1 MTNTIQNQRIFTL
14 TILNCVMTIAS
25 AIKIFIIA
33 PIAQQTIITL
43 ATIQNI
49 ITEFGLQLIIAVTT
63 VYAVIKIAAN
73 QMIVA
78 ILAINRAAMP

>member
-14 TILNCVMTIAS
+14 TILNRVMIIAS

-33 PIAQQTIITL
+33 PIAQQAIITL

-49 ITEFGLQLIIAVTT
+49 ITEFGAYWTKWRLKSAVSL
-63 VYAVIKIAAN
+63 
-73 QMIVA
+73 M
-78 ILAINRAAMP
+78 L